1 MYISRT
7 RNANVHDAI
16 EKIPDI
22 RINQYR
28 PSFSIQ
34 LLLRMT
40 RTPHLVFNSSNAFSE
55 SEGPLPTLTDLKQK
69 AAVGSKLSENRLSGC
84 LNYLLYQRQNKIEDY
99 GSSSFG
105 KIFDL
110 YELTDGQRAERT
122 YLMSQYLELSLIQK
136 CLKYGHRT
144 TWEELY
150 KKQSMKAHCYP
161 YGNPDEMT
169 VVGLDSNNTSGYEIF
184 SGFPIWAERVL
195 VQQEIESESLGRLL
209 LCANSSIND
218 KDVNVTKAVTVAKQA
233 YQSLNWKLGQSA
245 KGNLLDTEDLS
256 VVDFLLFD
264 HLAEALCNVHLVTIL
279 GDYDYL
285 VAFFQNNYEKYFS
298 KRYLQTHGQPNAH
311 WIKWNDN
318 VNALNQFNRIPV
330 NDVERKI
337 RDKLSDEGYQS
348 AFKIMQSMALH
359 CRDLKVL
366 LKDAAQLRR
375 EEDKLYGVDSVP
387 QSKKGKWI
395 QMLLMGG
402 DLDPSKLKKSE
413 RKDEKKNNEDNV
425 TQKNEELLK
434 KALREARQ
442 NDELWIS
449 ATICATV
456 LSLALSLSVGEE

>member
-1 MYISRT
+1 M
-7 RNANVHDAI
+7 
-16 EKIPDI
+16 
-22 RINQYR
+22 
-28 PSFSIQ
+28 
-34 LLLRMT
+34 
-40 RTPHLVFNSSNAFSE
+40 
-55 SEGPLPTLTDLKQK
+55 
-69 AAVGSKLSENRLSGC
+69 
-84 LNYLLYQRQNKIEDY
+84 
-99 GSSSFG
+99 
-105 KIFDL
+105 
-110 YELTDGQRAERT
+110 
-122 YLMSQYLELSLIQK
+122 
-136 CLKYGHRT
+136 KYGHKI

-150 KKQSMKAHCYP
+150 KKQCMKAHCYP
-161 YGNPDEMT
+161 YGNPDEMA
-169 VVGLDSNNTSGYEIF
+169 VVGLDSIYNKLGYGLF
-184 SGFPIWAERVL
+184 SGFQIWAERVV

-209 LCANSSIND
+209 LDEDSRIND
-218 KDVNVTKAVTVAKQA
+218 KDVNVTKAVALAKQA

-256 VVDFLLFD
+256 VVDILLFD

-279 GDYDYL
+279 GDYDHL
-285 VAFFQNNYEKYFS
+285 VAFFQKNYEKYFS
-298 KRYLQTHGQPNAH
+298 KRYLQTHGQSNAR

-359 CRDLKVL
+359 CRDLKEL
-366 LKDAAQLRR
+366 LKDAAHLRK

-387 QSKKGKWI
+387 KSKKGKWI

-402 DLDPSKLKKSE
+402 DLDPSKLNKSY
-413 RKDEKKNNEDNV
+413 RKDEKKNEDNV
-425 TQKNEELLK
+425 INKNEELLK

-449 ATICATV
+449 ATIFATV